1 MRKFYT
7 CLVLLSAFLTPLVKA
22 QAQVNY
28 VFSTSQSTYTPLV
41 SATRL
46 SMSNPTPVGYYE
58 EDEGFANN
66 VPIGFTFSFN
76 NQNYSKLNINVN
88 GYVTFGAGF
97 TIDVNDRYNINS
109 LAKGPKQAGITG
121 IIAPLWDDLR
131 LQDTFGLKC
140 KTEGVAPNR
149 VFSVEWH
156 HVSWNYNSTDSA
168 ISFQM
173 KLYETTNAIDFIYQ
187 PMNGPLANANASIG
201 IATCTQCIGNYLSVG
216 DATNTTSTSGVKEY
230 DGISAKPA
238 AGQVY
243 HFEPGTCNTV
253 QALNLSKYNSR
264 SASFAWTASSSN
276 GYDYALTTSPLQP
289 LNFSSTTNNNLSI
302 SSLEPGTEYYM
313 HVRSKCST
321 TGKSGWVTYTFRTPC
336 EMGLP
341 YKENFEGNNNGKIPS
356 CIKTENPSGGNPW
369 QLASLSSLPP
379 YNSSIAIKGDNM
391 QQADAWFVLPATSL
405 EGGKSY
411 RIKFKYKVS
420 DSLGINQKVEIKIGT
435 SLNGNFAG
443 WATIYKNIK
452 LSELSFKDT
461 SLLFA
466 PPTNDLYFVAFRCFS
481 DKTSSSVF
489 IDDIEIANVKP
500 MPVKLMSF
508 TGNRVGEKNVLS
520 WRTAAELKNKAFEVQ
535 KGLDGEKFTTIKT
548 IASLGINGNST
559 VTLDYDAIDSVPFMG
574 NTYYRL
580 KVVDRDNSE
589 FFTQTVVVK
598 SPLPY
603 RITYNK
609 FYPNPVSDVVT
620 AIITSPY
627 NSKGSFVIA
636 DTYGRVIVSMPVAVV
651 KGDNIFRVDVSKLSK
666 GIYMSKL
673 TCTLG
678 GETEGKSFIKQ

>member
-7 CLVLLSAFLTPLVKA
+7 CLVLLSAFLTPLVKS

-58 EDEGFANN
+58 EDEGFAND
-66 VPIGFTFSFN
+66 VPIGFTFNFN
-76 NQNYSKLNINVN
+76 NQNYSKLNVNVN
-88 GYVTFGAGF
+88 GYITFGAGF
-97 TIDVNDRYNINS
+97 TMNVNDRYSVNS
-109 LAKGPKQAGITG
+109 LAKGPKQTGITG

-187 PMNGPLANANASIG
+187 PMNGSLVNANASIG

-216 DATNTTSTSGVKEY
+216 EAKNTSISSVKEY
-230 DGISAKPA
+230 DEINAKPT
-238 AGQVY
+238 AGKVY
-243 HFEPGTCNTV
+243 HFEPGTCSTV
-253 QALNLSKYNSR
+253 QALNLTKYNSR
-264 SASFAWTASSSN
+264 SASFSWNGSSN
-276 GYDYALTTSPLQP
+276 AYDYAVTTSPLQP
-289 LNFSSTTNNNLSI
+289 LFFSSTVNTTINV
-302 SSLEPGTEYYM
+302 SSLAPGTAYYM
-313 HVRSKCST
+313 HVRSKCSS
-321 TGKSGWVTYTFRTPC
+321 TGKSGWATYTFKTPC
-336 EMGLP
+336 EIPLP
-341 YKENFEGNNNGKIPS
+341 YKENFEGNNEGKIPS

-369 QLASLSSLPP
+369 QLATISALPP
-379 YNSSIAIKGDNM
+379 YNSSIAIKGDNV
-391 QQADAWFVLPATSL
+391 QQADAWFVLPATGL

-411 RIKFKYKVS
+411 RLKFKYKIS

-443 WATIYKNIK
+443 WSTIYKNVK

-466 PPTNDLYFVAFRCFS
+466 TPANDIYFIAFRCFS
-481 DKTSSSVF
+481 DKTSASVF
-489 IDDIEIANVKP
+489 IDDIELANVKP
-500 MPVKLMSF
+500 MPIKLMSF
-508 TGNRVGEKNVLS
+508 TGARVGEKNVLN
-520 WRTAAELKNKAFEVQ
+520 WRTAAELKNKEFELQ
-535 KGLDGEKFTTIKT
+535 KGLDGERFTTIKT
-548 IASLGINGNST
+548 ITSLGINGNSN
-559 VTLDYDAIDSVPFMG
+559 VILDYDAIDSLPFMG

-580 KVVDRDNSE
+580 KVVDKDNNE
-589 FFTQTVVVK
+589 FYTQTIVVK
-598 SPLPY
+598 SPLLAK
-603 RITYNK
+603 ITYNK

-636 DTYGRVIVSMPVAVV
+636 DAYGKVIVSMPVTVV
-651 KGDNIFRVDVSKLSK
+651 KGDNIFKVDVSRLSK
-666 GIYMSKL
+666 GVYMSKL

-678 GETEGKSFIKQ
+678 GSTEGKSFIKQ